1 MGTRGYPNPRL
12 QACGGTS
19 LEHEHT
25 IPEQRKEGELAAPDP
40 VADPAPALARR
51 RRRGRT
57 TLLIAGAAVLGV
69 LAGTITGYTVQYHR
83 APTPLQPLAQQ
94 NVAVQPPVAANEA
107 TTRRSV
113 NANRWDKAEEDLAK
127 KLLEAPSGA
136 KDGYSGYESLDTF
149 AADYYE
155 SPDRGFD
162 SIAQDV
168 RRIATAGWRQG
179 EHDFIE
185 IRLLQFQDQHSA
197 QKYQDGQSSY
207 QDEEKRAGND
217 GFALPGVPD
226 GYGRAWLYKPKT
238 KAGYHPLRQARAIL
252 RRGDIVM
259 DVEITNNRGDVSQG
273 EITDLAKRQ
282 MERL

>member
-1 MGTRGYPNPRL
+1 M
-12 QACGGTS
+12 
-19 LEHEHT
+19 EHEQT
-25 IPEQRKEGELAAPDP
+25 IPEQRKEEETTPESDTPDLAAE
-40 VADPAPALARR
+40 AAGATEPAAAP

-57 TLLIAGAAVLGV
+57 TVLIAGAAVLGI
-69 LAGTITGYTVQYHR
+69 LAGTVTGYAVQYHR
-83 APTPLQPLAQQ
+83 EPTALPPLAQQ
-94 NVAVQPPVAANEA
+94 KIVVPSPIAPNEA

-127 KLLEAPSGA
+127 KLLEAPGGA
-136 KDGYSGYESLDTF
+136 KDGYSGYESLDMF
-149 AADYYE
+149 AAAYYE

-197 QKYQDGQSSY
+197 QEYQEGQSSY

-226 GYGRAWLYKPKT
+226 GYGRGWLYKPKT

-259 DVEITNNRGDVSQG
+259 DVELTNNRGDVSQA

>member
-1 MGTRGYPNPRL
+1 M
-12 QACGGTS
+12 
-19 LEHEHT
+19 EHEQT
-25 IPEQRKEGELAAPDP
+25 SPEQRKGEETGPESDTASAAAEPATPTGSAEPAAAP
-40 VADPAPALARR
+40 R

-57 TLLIAGAAVLGV
+57 TLLIAGAAALGV
-69 LAGTITGYTVQYHR
+69 LAGTVTGYAVQYHR
-83 APTPLQPLAQQ
+83 EPTALPPLAQQ
-94 NVAVQPPVAANEA
+94 KVAMPPPVAPNDA
-107 TTRRSV
+107 TSRRSV
-113 NANRWDKAEEDLAK
+113 NASRWDKAEEDLAK
-127 KLLEAPSGA
+127 KLLEAPGGA
-136 KDGYSGYESLDTF
+136 KDGYSGYESLDMF

-162 SIAQDV
+162 AIAQDV

-197 QKYQDGQSSY
+197 QKYQEGQASY
-207 QDEEKRAGND
+207 QDHADRAGND

-226 GYGRAWLYKPKT
+226 DYGRAWLYKPKT
-238 KAGYHPLRQARAIL
+238 KAGYHPLRLARAIL

-259 DVEITNNRGDVSQG
+259 DVELTNNRGDVSQG